1 VCSYLLSLTFEQEG
15 REVVIVTD
23 QLIGPALDQVAVGHA
38 AGVWGLVGAAV
49 LHSQRQVMPELL

>member
-1 VCSYLLSLTFEQEG
+1 
-15 REVVIVTD
+15 
-23 QLIGPALDQVAVGHA
+23 LIGPALDQVAVGHA